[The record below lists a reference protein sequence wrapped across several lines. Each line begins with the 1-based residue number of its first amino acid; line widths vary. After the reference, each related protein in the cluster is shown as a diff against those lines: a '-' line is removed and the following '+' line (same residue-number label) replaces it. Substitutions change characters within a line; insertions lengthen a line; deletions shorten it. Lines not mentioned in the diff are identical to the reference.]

1 MIKRNQ
7 EFKIGDM
14 IRLKDTMNFYM
25 VTNIDGNNLTL
36 NETLI
41 VDKSE
46 VIMEGRRE
54 SRQRKIYPVK
64 EHRNR
69 GV

>member
-14 IRLKDTMNFYM
+14 IRLKDTMEFYK
-25 VTNIDGNNLTL
+25 VTSVNRNNLTL

-41 VDKSE
+41 VDKRE
-46 VIMEGRRE
+46 AIMEGRRE
-54 SRQRKIYPVK
+54 SRQRKIYPLK